1 MAITPQS
8 NATLE
13 QIADVLRKA
22 DSVMIAGHVS
32 PDGDCIGSQLA
43 LACVLESMGKQVTCL
58 LANEG
63 PIDPT
68 LEYLP
73 RADRM
78 VPASQELSV
87 HDVVIAVDVPNQE
100 RMGLSARYHD
110 ASPCT
115 VTIDHHANDKRIS
128 DYTYVDPDIAA
139 TAMIVWD
146 LARMLCDNVPCDV
159 ATCCY
164 AGLMTDTGGFR
175 FQNSNRDAFLAAS
188 EMVAAGADPAEA
200 ATQAYQNISLAS
212 MKLEFLA
219 VDHAV
224 FVADGKGVVSWGA
237 EDDMARIGAK
247 KSDLEPLVDTLRSIR
262 GVKVACMLREQDG
275 VVRGSLR
282 AKDST
287 DVSAIARRHNGGG
300 HIAAAG
306 FTEKLPMDAVVKE
319 LASEIEAALS

>member
-22 DSVMIAGHVS
+22 GSVMIAGHVS
-32 PDGDCIGSQLA
+32 PDGDCVGSQLA
-43 LACVLESMGKQVTCL
+43 LACMLESMGKQVTCL
-58 LANEG
+58 LASEG
-63 PIDPT
+63 PLDPT

-87 HDVVIAVDVPNQE
+87 PDVFIAVDVPNQE
-100 RMGLSARYHD
+100 RMGLSARYHA

-115 VTIDHHANDKRIS
+115 VTIDHHAYDKRIS

-139 TAMIVWD
+139 TAMLVWD
-146 LARMLCDNVPCDV
+146 LACMLCDNVPRDV

-175 FQNSNRDAFLAAS
+175 FQNANRDAFLAAS

-212 MKLEFLA
+212 MKLGFLT
-219 VDHAV
+219 VDHAL
-224 FVADGKGVVSWGA
+224 FVADGKGVVSWVT
-237 EDDMARIGAK
+237 EDDMARLGAE